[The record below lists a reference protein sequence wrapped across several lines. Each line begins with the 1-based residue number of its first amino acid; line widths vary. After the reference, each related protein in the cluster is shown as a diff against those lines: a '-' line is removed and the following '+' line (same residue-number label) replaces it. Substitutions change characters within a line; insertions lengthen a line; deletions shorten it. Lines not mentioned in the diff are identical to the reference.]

1 VLLRAL
7 ITECDLID
15 KKPAAAGFFMP
26 RETHP
31 AQLRCIEGPAFAK
44 VQALPGRAVMTV
56 VNLPAIPRVLIAEA
70 DPWSRDLL
78 KEVLLNVRCDA
89 RLDLC
94 ADGQQALELLAA
106 NPYDLVIVD
115 WELPGVDGLN
125 VLRNV
130 RQRKRNPPLPFILMS
145 SRSDSASVREALPL
159 APAAY
164 LTKPLNMESL
174 THRLQGLLLDAGEEV
189 SCEIPALAPGM
200 TLSIFLE
207 RRRELAEGAPLMTD
221 VQLAVKRSLH
231 PEGLDLTVLEDEIRT
246 DPQVTAV
253 LIAAANS
260 AAQHHGTAV
269 QTLAQALHRLG
280 TGQSMNLILGLA
292 LKRSARLSDPFLSDY
307 AERYWDLSLHTA
319 EYARTLA
326 RLLDLDQ
333 ARCYCAG
340 MLHRLGDLALLRC
353 LQEWKQAGGELD
365 EQETVGEALAEFSA
379 AYGSALRT
387 RWRLP
392 LELRELIAAVYQL
405 GGGVYSREALV
416 MNMAGQLARLTEHEG
431 IEELAKSRTA
441 RLLKIGL
448 PELMRMRKK

>member
-1 VLLRAL
+1 M
-7 ITECDLID
+7 T
-15 KKPAAAGFFMP
+15 
-26 RETHP
+26 
-31 AQLRCIEGPAFAK
+31 
-44 VQALPGRAVMTV
+44 AVE
-56 VNLPAIPRVLIAEA
+56 LPAVPRVLIAEA

-78 KEVLLNVRCDA
+78 KQVLLNVRCDA

-94 ADGQQALELLAA
+94 ADGQQAISLLSEV
-106 NPYDLVIVD
+106 PYDLAIVD

-125 VLRNV
+125 VLRSV

-145 SRSDSASVREALPL
+145 SRNDSASVREALPL
-159 APAAY
+159 APTAY

-174 THRLQGLLLDAGEEV
+174 TERLQGLLLNAGEEV
-189 SCEIPALAPGM
+189 FCEVPVLAPGM
-200 TLSIFLE
+200 TLSVFLE
-207 RRRELAEGAPLMTD
+207 RRREQADGAPLMTD
-221 VQLAVKRSLH
+221 VQVAVKRSLN
-231 PEGLDLTVLEDEIRT
+231 PNGLDLKLLEEEIKT
-246 DPQVTAV
+246 DPQITAV

-260 AAQHHGTAV
+260 AAQHYGAPV

-292 LKRSARLSDPFLSDY
+292 LKRSARLSDPCLADY
-307 AERYWDLSLHTA
+307 AERYWGLSLHTA

-333 ARCYCAG
+333 ERCYCAG

-365 EQETVGEALAEFSA
+365 EWTEVGDALEAFGA

-392 LELRELIAAVYQL
+392 LELRELIASAYQL

-416 MNMAGQLARLTEHEG
+416 MNMAAQMARLTEHEG
-431 IEELAKSRTA
+431 VEELAKSRTA

-448 PELMRMRKK
+448 PELMRMRK

>member
-1 VLLRAL
+1 M
-7 ITECDLID
+7 T
-15 KKPAAAGFFMP
+15 
-26 RETHP
+26 
-31 AQLRCIEGPAFAK
+31 
-44 VQALPGRAVMTV
+44 AVE
-56 VNLPAIPRVLIAEA
+56 LPAVPRVLIAEA

-78 KEVLLNVRCDA
+78 KQVLLNVRCDA

-94 ADGQQALELLAA
+94 ADGQEAMSLLSEV
-106 NPYDLVIVD
+106 PYDLAIVD
-115 WELPGVDGLN
+115 WELPGVDGLS
-125 VLRNV
+125 VLRSV

-145 SRSDSASVREALPL
+145 SRNDSASVREALPL
-159 APAAY
+159 APTAY
-164 LTKPLNMESL
+164 LAKPLNMESL
-174 THRLQGLLLDAGEEV
+174 TERLQGLLLNAGEEV
-189 SCEIPALAPGM
+189 FCEVPALAPGM
-200 TLSIFLE
+200 TLSVFLE
-207 RRRELAEGAPLMTD
+207 RRREQADGAPLMTD
-221 VQLAVKRSLH
+221 VQVAVKRSLN
-231 PEGLDLTVLEDEIRT
+231 PNGLDLKLLEEEIRT
-246 DPQVTAV
+246 DPQITAV

-260 AAQHHGTAV
+260 AAQHHGAPV

-292 LKRSARLSDPFLSDY
+292 LKRSARLSDPCLADY
-307 AERYWDLSLHTA
+307 AERYWGLSLHTA

-333 ARCYCAG
+333 ERCYCAG

-365 EQETVGEALAEFSA
+365 ELEEVGDALAEFGA

-392 LELRELIAAVYQL
+392 LELRELIASVYQL

-416 MNMAGQLARLTEHEG
+416 MNMAAQMARLTEHEG
-431 IEELAKSRTA
+431 VEELAKSRTA

-448 PELMRMRKK
+448 PELMRMRK

>member
-1 VLLRAL
+1 
-7 ITECDLID
+7 
-15 KKPAAAGFFMP
+15 
-26 RETHP
+26 
-31 AQLRCIEGPAFAK
+31 
-44 VQALPGRAVMTV
+44 MTTV
-56 VNLPAIPRVLIAEA
+56 ILPAVPRVLIAEA

-89 RLDLC
+89 QLDLC

-106 NPYDLVIVD
+106 NPYDLVIAD

-130 RQRKRNPPLPFILMS
+130 RLRKRNPPLPFMLMS
-145 SRSDSASVREALPL
+145 SRTDGAGVREALPL
-159 APAAY
+159 APTAY
-164 LTKPLNMESL
+164 LAKPLNMESL
-174 THRLQGLLLDAGEEV
+174 TQRLQALLLDAGEEV
-189 SCEIPALAPGM
+189 FCDVPALAPGM
-200 TLSIFLE
+200 TLSVFLE
-207 RRRELAEGAPLMTD
+207 RRRELADGAPLMTD
-221 VQLAVKRSLH
+221 VQLAVKRSLN
-231 PEGLDLTVLEDEIRT
+231 PAGLDLTVLEDEIRT
-246 DPQVTAV
+246 DPQITAV

-260 AAQHHGTAV
+260 AAQHHGTGV
-269 QTLAQALHRLG
+269 QTLSQALHRLG

-292 LKRSARLSDPFLSDY
+292 LKRSARLSDPQLADY
-307 AERYWDLSLHTA
+307 AERYWELSLHTA

-333 ARCYCAG
+333 ERCYCAG

-365 EQETVGEALAEFSA
+365 EQDEVGEALAEFGA

-392 LELRELIAAVYQL
+392 LELRDLIASVYQL

-416 MNMAGQLARLTEHEG
+416 MNMAAQLAHLTEHEG
-431 IEELAKSRTA
+431 IDELAKSRTA

>member
-1 VLLRAL
+1 M
-7 ITECDLID
+7 T
-15 KKPAAAGFFMP
+15 
-26 RETHP
+26 
-31 AQLRCIEGPAFAK
+31 
-44 VQALPGRAVMTV
+44 AVD
-56 VNLPAIPRVLIAEA
+56 LPAVPRVLIAEA

-78 KEVLLNVRCDA
+78 KQVLLNVRCDA

-94 ADGQQALELLAA
+94 ADGQQAMSLLSEV
-106 NPYDLVIVD
+106 PYDLAIVD
-115 WELPGVDGLN
+115 WELPGIDGLS
-125 VLRNV
+125 VLRSV

-145 SRSDSASVREALPL
+145 SRNDSASVREAIPL
-159 APAAY
+159 APTAY

-174 THRLQGLLLDAGEEV
+174 TERLQGLLLNAGEEV
-189 SCEIPALAPGM
+189 FCEVPTLAPGM
-200 TLSIFLE
+200 TLSVFLE
-207 RRRELAEGAPLMTD
+207 RRREQADGAPLMTD
-221 VQLAVKRSLH
+221 VQVAVKRSLN
-231 PEGLDLTVLEDEIRT
+231 PNGLDLKLLEEEIRT
-246 DPQVTAV
+246 DPQITAV

-260 AAQHHGTAV
+260 AAQHHGAAV
-269 QTLAQALHRLG
+269 QTLGQALHRLG

-292 LKRSARLSDPFLSDY
+292 LKRSAKLSDPCLADY
-307 AERYWDLSLHTA
+307 SERYWGLSLHTA

-333 ARCYCAG
+333 ERCYCAG

-365 EQETVGEALAEFSA
+365 EWEEIGDALAEFGA

-392 LELRELIAAVYQL
+392 LELRELIASVYQL

-416 MNMAGQLARLTEHEG
+416 MNMAAQMARLTEHEG
-431 IEELAKSRTA
+431 VEELAKSRTA

-448 PELMRMRKK
+448 PELMRMRK

>member
-1 VLLRAL
+1 M
-7 ITECDLID
+7 T
-15 KKPAAAGFFMP
+15 
-26 RETHP
+26 
-31 AQLRCIEGPAFAK
+31 
-44 VQALPGRAVMTV
+44 AVE
-56 VNLPAIPRVLIAEA
+56 LPAVPRVLIAEA

-78 KEVLLNVRCDA
+78 KQVLLNVRCDA
-89 RLDLC
+89 RVDLC
-94 ADGQQALELLAA
+94 SDGQQAIALLGEV
-106 NPYDLVIVD
+106 PYDLAIVD

-145 SRSDSASVREALPL
+145 SRNDSASVREALPL
-159 APAAY
+159 APTAY
-164 LTKPLNMESL
+164 LAKPLNMESL
-174 THRLQGLLLDAGEEV
+174 TQRLQDLLLNAGEEV
-189 SCEIPALAPGM
+189 FCEVPALAPGM
-200 TLSIFLE
+200 TLAVFLE
-207 RRRELAEGAPLMTD
+207 RRREQADGAPLMTD
-221 VQLAVKRSLH
+221 VQVAVKRSLN
-231 PEGLDLTVLEDEIRT
+231 PNGLDLKLLEEEIRT
-246 DPQVTAV
+246 DPQITAV

-292 LKRSARLSDPFLSDY
+292 LKRSAKLSEPCLADY
-307 AERYWDLSLHTA
+307 AERYWGLSLHTA

-333 ARCYCAG
+333 ERCYCAG

-365 EQETVGEALAEFSA
+365 ELEEVGDALAEFGA

-392 LELRELIAAVYQL
+392 LELRELIASAYQL

-416 MNMAGQLARLTEHEG
+416 MNMAAQMARLTEHEG
-431 IEELAKSRTA
+431 VEALAKSRTA

-448 PELMRMRKK
+448 PELMRMRK

>member
-1 VLLRAL
+1 M
-7 ITECDLID
+7 T
-15 KKPAAAGFFMP
+15 
-26 RETHP
+26 
-31 AQLRCIEGPAFAK
+31 
-44 VQALPGRAVMTV
+44 AVD
-56 VNLPAIPRVLIAEA
+56 LPAVPRVLIAEA

-78 KEVLLNVRCDA
+78 KQVLLNVRCDA

-94 ADGQQALELLAA
+94 ADGQEAMTLLSEV
-106 NPYDLVIVD
+106 PYDLAIVD

-125 VLRNV
+125 VLRSV
-130 RQRKRNPPLPFILMS
+130 RQRRRNPPLPFILMS
-145 SRSDSASVREALPL
+145 SRNDSASVREALPL
-159 APAAY
+159 APTAY
-164 LTKPLNMESL
+164 LAKPLNMESL
-174 THRLQGLLLDAGEEV
+174 TERLQGLLLNAGEEV
-189 SCEIPALAPGM
+189 FCEVPALAPGM
-200 TLSIFLE
+200 TLSVFLE
-207 RRRELAEGAPLMTD
+207 RRREQADGAPLMTD
-221 VQLAVKRSLH
+221 VQVAVKRSLN
-231 PEGLDLTVLEDEIRT
+231 PNGLDLKLLEEEIRT
-246 DPQVTAV
+246 DPQITAV

-260 AAQHHGTAV
+260 AAQHHGAPV

-292 LKRSARLSDPFLSDY
+292 LKRSARLSDPCLADY
-307 AERYWDLSLHTA
+307 AERYWGLSLHTA

-333 ARCYCAG
+333 ERCYCAG

-365 EQETVGEALAEFSA
+365 ELEEVGDALAEFGA

-392 LELRELIAAVYQL
+392 LELRELIASVYQL

-416 MNMAGQLARLTEHEG
+416 MNMAAQMARLTEHEG
-431 IEELAKSRTA
+431 VEDLAKSRTA

-448 PELMRMRKK
+448 PELMRMRK

>member
-1 VLLRAL
+1 M
-7 ITECDLID
+7 T
-15 KKPAAAGFFMP
+15 
-26 RETHP
+26 
-31 AQLRCIEGPAFAK
+31 
-44 VQALPGRAVMTV
+44 AVD
-56 VNLPAIPRVLIAEA
+56 LPAVPRVLIAEA

-78 KEVLLNVRCDA
+78 KQVLLNVRCDA
-89 RLDLC
+89 RVDLC
-94 ADGQQALELLAA
+94 VDGQQALDMLRDV
-106 NPYDLVIVD
+106 PYDLAIVD
-115 WELPGVDGLN
+115 WELPGTDGLN
-125 VLRNV
+125 VLRSV

-145 SRSDSASVREALPL
+145 TRNDSASVREALPL
-159 APAAY
+159 APTAY

-174 THRLQGLLLDAGEEV
+174 TERLQGLLLNAGEQVLCEV
-189 SCEIPALAPGM
+189 PALAPGM
-200 TLSIFLE
+200 TLSVFLE
-207 RRRELAEGAPLMTD
+207 RRREQADGAPLMTD
-221 VQLAVKRSLH
+221 VQVAVKRSLN
-231 PEGLDLTVLEDEIRT
+231 PGGLDLKLLEDEIKT
-246 DPQVTAV
+246 DPQITAV

-292 LKRSARLSDPFLSDY
+292 LKRSARLSDPCLADY
-307 AERYWDLSLHTA
+307 AERYWGLSLHTA

-333 ARCYCAG
+333 ERCYCAG

-365 EQETVGEALAEFSA
+365 EWEEVGDALAEFGA

-392 LELRELIAAVYQL
+392 LELRELIASVYQL

-416 MNMAGQLARLTEHEG
+416 MNMAAQMARLTEHEG

-448 PELMRMRKK
+448 PELMRMRK

>member
-1 VLLRAL
+1 M
-7 ITECDLID
+7 T
-15 KKPAAAGFFMP
+15 
-26 RETHP
+26 
-31 AQLRCIEGPAFAK
+31 
-44 VQALPGRAVMTV
+44 AVV
-56 VNLPAIPRVLIAEA
+56 LPAVPRVLIAEA

-78 KEVLLNVRCDA
+78 KQVLLNVRCDA

-94 ADGQQALELLAA
+94 ADGQETLHLLAE

-125 VLRNV
+125 VLRSV
-130 RQRKRNPPLPFILMS
+130 RQRKRNPPQPFILMS
-145 SRSDSASVREALPL
+145 SRNDSTSVHEVLPL
-159 APAAY
+159 APTAY

-174 THRLQGLLLDAGEEV
+174 TQRLQDLLLNAGEEV
-189 SCEIPALAPGM
+189 SCEAPSLAPGM
-200 TLSIFLE
+200 TLSVYLE
-207 RRRELAEGAPLMTD
+207 RRRELADGAPLMTD
-221 VQLAVKRSLH
+221 VQVAIKRSLN
-231 PEGLDLTVLEDEIRT
+231 PDGLDLTRLEDEIRT
-246 DPQVTAV
+246 DPQITAV

-269 QTLAQALHRLG
+269 QTLSQALHRLG

-292 LKRSARLSDPFLSDY
+292 LKRSARLSDPQLADY
-307 AERYWDLSLHTA
+307 AERYWELSLHTA

-333 ARCYCAG
+333 ERCYCAG

-365 EQETVGEALAEFSA
+365 EWEEVGDALAEFGA

-416 MNMAGQLARLTEHEG
+416 MSMAAQLARLTEHEG
-431 IEELAKSRTA
+431 IEALSKSRTA

-448 PELMRMRKK
+448 PELMRLRKK

>member
-1 VLLRAL
+1 M
-7 ITECDLID
+7 T
-15 KKPAAAGFFMP
+15 
-26 RETHP
+26 
-31 AQLRCIEGPAFAK
+31 
-44 VQALPGRAVMTV
+44 AVE
-56 VNLPAIPRVLIAEA
+56 LPAVPRVLIAEA

-78 KEVLLNVRCDA
+78 KQVLLNVRCDA

-94 ADGQQALELLAA
+94 ADGQQAMSLLSEV
-106 NPYDLVIVD
+106 PYDLAIVD

-125 VLRNV
+125 VLRSV

-145 SRSDSASVREALPL
+145 SRNASASVREASPL
-159 APAAY
+159 APTAY

-174 THRLQGLLLDAGEEV
+174 TQRLQGLLLNAGEEV
-189 SCEIPALAPGM
+189 FCEVPALAPGM
-200 TLSIFLE
+200 TLSVFLE
-207 RRRELAEGAPLMTD
+207 RRREQADGAPLMTD
-221 VQLAVKRSLH
+221 VQVAVKRSLN
-231 PEGLDLTVLEDEIRT
+231 PGGLDLKVLEDEIKT
-246 DPQVTAV
+246 DPQITAV

-260 AAQHHGTAV
+260 AAQHHGAPV

-292 LKRSARLSDPFLSDY
+292 LKRSARLSDPCLADY
-307 AERYWDLSLHTA
+307 AERYWGLSLHTA

-333 ARCYCAG
+333 ERCYCAG

-353 LQEWKQAGGELD
+353 LQEWQQAGGALD
-365 EQETVGEALAEFSA
+365 ELEEVGEALAEFGA

-416 MNMAGQLARLTEHEG
+416 MNMAAQMAHLTEHEG

-448 PELMRMRKK
+448 PELMRMRK

>member
-1 VLLRAL
+1 M
-7 ITECDLID
+7 T
-15 KKPAAAGFFMP
+15 
-26 RETHP
+26 
-31 AQLRCIEGPAFAK
+31 
-44 VQALPGRAVMTV
+44 AVV
-56 VNLPAIPRVLIAEA
+56 LPAVPRVLIAEA

-78 KEVLLNVRCDA
+78 KQVLLNVRCDA

-94 ADGQQALELLAA
+94 ADGQETLHLLAE

-125 VLRNV
+125 VLRSV
-130 RQRKRNPPLPFILMS
+130 RQRKRNPPQPFILMS
-145 SRSDSASVREALPL
+145 SRNDSASVREALPL
-159 APAAY
+159 APTAY

-174 THRLQGLLLDAGEEV
+174 TQRLQDLLLNAGEEV
-189 SCEIPALAPGM
+189 SCEVPSLAPGM
-200 TLSIFLE
+200 TLSVYLE

-221 VQLAVKRSLH
+221 VQVAIKRSLN
-231 PEGLDLTVLEDEIRT
+231 PDGLDLTRLEDEIRT
-246 DPQVTAV
+246 DPQITAV

-260 AAQHHGTAV
+260 AAQHHGSAV
-269 QTLAQALHRLG
+269 QTLSQALHRLG

-292 LKRSARLSDPFLSDY
+292 LKRSARLSDPQLADY
-307 AERYWDLSLHTA
+307 AERYWELSLHTA

-333 ARCYCAG
+333 ERCYCAG
-340 MLHRLGDLALLRC
+340 ILHRLGDLALLRC

-365 EQETVGEALAEFSA
+365 EWEEVGDALAEFGA

-416 MNMAGQLARLTEHEG
+416 MSMAAQLARLTEHEG
-431 IEELAKSRTA
+431 IEALSKSRTA

-448 PELMRMRKK
+448 PELMRLRKK

>member
-1 VLLRAL
+1 M
-7 ITECDLID
+7 T
-15 KKPAAAGFFMP
+15 
-26 RETHP
+26 
-31 AQLRCIEGPAFAK
+31 
-44 VQALPGRAVMTV
+44 AVE
-56 VNLPAIPRVLIAEA
+56 LPAVPRVLIAEA

-78 KEVLLNVRCDA
+78 KQVLLNVRCDA

-94 ADGQQALELLAA
+94 ADGQQAMSMLSEI
-106 NPYDLVIVD
+106 PYDLAIVD

-125 VLRNV
+125 VLRSV

-145 SRSDSASVREALPL
+145 SRNDSASVREAIPL
-159 APAAY
+159 APTAY

-174 THRLQGLLLDAGEEV
+174 TERLQGLLLNAGEEV
-189 SCEIPALAPGM
+189 FCEVPTLAPGM
-200 TLSIFLE
+200 TLSVFLE
-207 RRRELAEGAPLMTD
+207 RRREQADGAPLMTD
-221 VQLAVKRSLH
+221 VQVAVKRSLN
-231 PEGLDLTVLEDEIRT
+231 PNGLDLKLLEDEIKT
-246 DPQVTAV
+246 DPQITAV

-260 AAQHHGTAV
+260 AAQHHGAPV

-292 LKRSARLSDPFLSDY
+292 LKRSAKLSDPCLADY
-307 AERYWDLSLHTA
+307 AERYWGLSLHTA

-333 ARCYCAG
+333 ERCYCAG

-353 LQEWKQAGGELD
+353 LQEWQQAGGALD
-365 EQETVGEALAEFSA
+365 ELEEVGEALAEFGA

-392 LELRELIAAVYQL
+392 LELRELIASVYQL

-416 MNMAGQLARLTEHEG
+416 MNMAAQMARLTEHEG
-431 IEELAKSRTA
+431 VEELAKSRTA

-448 PELMRMRKK
+448 PELMRMRK

>member
-1 VLLRAL
+1 M
-7 ITECDLID
+7 T
-15 KKPAAAGFFMP
+15 
-26 RETHP
+26 
-31 AQLRCIEGPAFAK
+31 
-44 VQALPGRAVMTV
+44 AVD
-56 VNLPAIPRVLIAEA
+56 LPAVPRVLIAEA

-78 KEVLLNVRCDA
+78 KQVLLNVRCDA

-94 ADGQQALELLAA
+94 ADGQQAMSLLSEV
-106 NPYDLVIVD
+106 PYDLAIVD

-125 VLRNV
+125 VLRSV

-145 SRSDSASVREALPL
+145 CRNDSASVREAIPL
-159 APAAY
+159 APTAY

-174 THRLQGLLLDAGEEV
+174 TQRLQGLLLNAGEEV
-189 SCEIPALAPGM
+189 FCEVPGLAPGM
-200 TLSIFLE
+200 TLSVFLE
-207 RRRELAEGAPLMTD
+207 RRREQADGAPLMTD
-221 VQLAVKRSLH
+221 VQVAVKRSLN
-231 PEGLDLTVLEDEIRT
+231 PGGLDLKVLEDEIKT
-246 DPQVTAV
+246 DPQITAV

-260 AAQHHGTAV
+260 AAQHHGAPV

-292 LKRSARLSDPFLSDY
+292 LKRSARLSDPCLADY
-307 AERYWDLSLHTA
+307 AERYWGLSLHTA

-333 ARCYCAG
+333 ERCYCAG

-353 LQEWKQAGGELD
+353 LQEWQQAGGALD
-365 EQETVGEALAEFSA
+365 ELEEVGEALAEFGA

-416 MNMAGQLARLTEHEG
+416 MNMAAQMAHLTEHEG

-448 PELMRMRKK
+448 PELMRMRK

>member
-1 VLLRAL
+1 M
-7 ITECDLID
+7 T
-15 KKPAAAGFFMP
+15 
-26 RETHP
+26 
-31 AQLRCIEGPAFAK
+31 
-44 VQALPGRAVMTV
+44 AVD
-56 VNLPAIPRVLIAEA
+56 LPAVPRVLIAEA

-78 KEVLLNVRCDA
+78 KQVLLNMRCDA
-89 RLDLC
+89 RIDLC
-94 ADGQQALELLAA
+94 ADGQQALSLLSEV
-106 NPYDLVIVD
+106 PYDLAIVD
-115 WELPGVDGLN
+115 WELPGIDGLS
-125 VLRNV
+125 VLRSV

-145 SRSDSASVREALPL
+145 SRNDSASVREAIPL
-159 APAAY
+159 APTAY

-174 THRLQGLLLDAGEEV
+174 TERLQGLLLNAGEEV
-189 SCEIPALAPGM
+189 FCEVPALAPGM

-207 RRRELAEGAPLMTD
+207 RRREQADGAPLMTD
-221 VQLAVKRSLH
+221 VQVAVKRSLN
-231 PEGLDLTVLEDEIRT
+231 PNGLDLKLLEDEIKT
-246 DPQVTAV
+246 DPQITAV

-260 AAQHHGTAV
+260 AAQHHGAPV

-292 LKRSARLSDPFLSDY
+292 LKRSAKLSDPCLADY
-307 AERYWDLSLHTA
+307 AERYWGLSLHTA

-333 ARCYCAG
+333 ERCYCAG

-353 LQEWKQAGGELD
+353 LQEWQQAGGALD
-365 EQETVGEALAEFSA
+365 EWEEVGEALAEFGA

-392 LELRELIAAVYQL
+392 LELRELIASVYQL

-416 MNMAGQLARLTEHEG
+416 MNMAAQMARLTEHEG
-431 IEELAKSRTA
+431 VEELAKSRTA

-448 PELMRMRKK
+448 PELMRMRK

>member
-1 VLLRAL
+1 
-7 ITECDLID
+7 
-15 KKPAAAGFFMP
+15 
-26 RETHP
+26 
-31 AQLRCIEGPAFAK
+31 
-44 VQALPGRAVMTV
+44 MTV
-56 VNLPAIPRVLIAEA
+56 VVLPAVPRVLIAEA

-78 KEVLLNVRCDA
+78 KQVLLNVRCDA

-94 ADGQQALELLAA
+94 ADGQQAMSLLSEV
-106 NPYDLVIVD
+106 PYDLAIVD
-115 WELPGVDGLN
+115 WELPGVDGLS
-125 VLRNV
+125 VLRSV

-145 SRSDSASVREALPL
+145 SRNDSASVREALPL
-159 APAAY
+159 APTAY

-174 THRLQGLLLDAGEEV
+174 TERLQGLLLNVGEEV
-189 SCEIPALAPGM
+189 FCEVPALAPGM
-200 TLSIFLE
+200 TLSVFLG
-207 RRRELAEGAPLMTD
+207 RRREQTDGAPLMTD
-221 VQLAVKRSLH
+221 VQVAVKRSLN
-231 PEGLDLTVLEDEIRT
+231 PNGLDLNLLEQEIRT
-246 DPQVTAV
+246 DPQITAV

-260 AAQHHGTAV
+260 AAQHHGAPV
-269 QTLAQALHRLG
+269 QTLGQALHRLG

-292 LKRSARLSDPFLSDY
+292 LKRSAKLSDPCLADY
-307 AERYWDLSLHTA
+307 AERYWELSLHTA

-333 ARCYCAG
+333 ERCYCAG

-353 LQEWKQAGGELD
+353 LQEWQQAGGALD
-365 EQETVGEALAEFSA
+365 ELEEVGDALAEFGA

-392 LELRELIAAVYQL
+392 LELRELIASVYQL

-416 MNMAGQLARLTEHEG
+416 MNMAAQMARLTEHEG

-448 PELMRMRKK
+448 PELMRMRK

>member
-1 VLLRAL
+1 M
-7 ITECDLID
+7 T
-15 KKPAAAGFFMP
+15 
-26 RETHP
+26 
-31 AQLRCIEGPAFAK
+31 
-44 VQALPGRAVMTV
+44 AVV
-56 VNLPAIPRVLIAEA
+56 LPAVPRVLIAEA

-78 KEVLLNVRCDA
+78 KQVLLNVRCDA
-89 RLDLC
+89 RLDVC
-94 ADGQQALELLAA
+94 ADGQEALHLLSQ
-106 NPYDLVIVD
+106 NPYDLVIAD

-125 VLRNV
+125 VLRSV

-145 SRSDSASVREALPL
+145 SRNDSVSVREALPL

-174 THRLQGLLLDAGEEV
+174 TRRLQALLLNSGEEV
-189 SCEIPALAPGM
+189 FCEVPSLAPGM
-200 TLSIFLE
+200 TLAVYLE
-207 RRRELAEGAPLMTD
+207 RRREQADGAPLMTD
-221 VQLAVKRSLH
+221 VQLAVRRSLN
-231 PEGLDLTVLEDEIRT
+231 PDGLDLTVLHDEVRT

-260 AAQHHGTAV
+260 AARHHGAAV
-269 QTLAQALHRLG
+269 QTLSQALHRLG
-280 TGQSMNLILGLA
+280 TGQSMNLILGLT
-292 LKRSARLSDPFLSDY
+292 LKRSARLSDPYLADY

-333 ARCYCAG
+333 ERCYCAG

-353 LQEWKQAGGELD
+353 LQEWKQAGGVLD
-365 EQETVGEALAEFSA
+365 EQEEVGEALAGFGA

-416 MNMAGQLARLTEHEG
+416 MHMAAQLARLSEHEG
-431 IEELAKSRTA
+431 LEALARSRTA

-448 PELMRMRKK
+448 PELMRLRKK